1 MAQVTRPTRRA
12 RSANHVSHV
21 MEDKLDRALVAG
33 TQPTTDGR
41 NMRVRISLGPRK
53 QVVLIES
60 DGTVTTEGKYVYDKI
75 GIEPPRIYDYGQPLV
90 NGKWVKNFEWAKSKW
105 TRVVDKN
112 GKPTPRGEN
121 YFKYNKDEYYVQFPV
136 RKARPKNPN
145 SDDYKLDRTSFE
157 YIERDWRKIPIRSL
171 TVGELKTNA

>member
-53 QVVLIES
+53 QVVLILNP
-60 DGTVTTEGKYVYDKI
+60 KMA
-75 GIEPPRIYDYGQPLV
+75 PLYMTIR
-90 NGKWVKNFEWAKSKW
+90 KNE
-105 TRVVDKN
+105 
-112 GKPTPRGEN
+112 
-121 YFKYNKDEYYVQFPV
+121 
-136 RKARPKNPN
+136 
-145 SDDYKLDRTSFE
+145 
-157 YIERDWRKIPIRSL
+157 
-171 TVGELKTNA
+171 